1 MKYLSVLLIAIFL
14 TFFAFLL
21 INQSKASDNQ
31 NIIEIDQ
38 NQLNYLLVDADD
50 INTSKKPS

>member
-31 NIIEIDQ
+31 SIMEIDQ